1 MLQSLTTNQLKE
13 ASESLATKTEEITEL
28 EIKLQTLT
36 TSLEAAQSD
45 AQAKQAAVGQL
56 EQARASSEA
65 ELADLKKT
73 LAKLRAEETSGVLAA
88 VQEQVRVVNITQDG
102 PISKRYQYS

>member
-1 MLQSLTTNQLKE
+1 M
-13 ASESLATKTEEITEL
+13 
-28 EIKLQTLT
+28 
-36 TSLEAAQSD
+36 
-45 AQAKQAAVGQL
+45 GQL

-88 VQEQVRVVNITQDG
+88 VHEQVRVVNITQDG
-102 PISKRYQYS
+102 PINKRYQYS